1 MTRPPPLVSTK
12 LAVVMPVR
20 TAARFLAAAIESLLA
35 QLPAESE
42 ILVVDGG
49 SEDGSAAI
57 AAGFPGVR
65 VLAQSGRGIA
75 AARNQGLAAAGADVI
90 GFCDADDRWSADS
103 LALRMERLAA
113 EPHCDAVIG
122 QVVLEALPG
131 EPVTPQQ
138 ASRIGRALPGFTPGA
153 LLARRHVFEAIGP
166 FDESLA
172 IAADS
177 DWFVR
182 LVQSDLTLALLS
194 AVVLHKGARAAALS
208 SDLETYRRELLAI
221 GRRYVDRRRA
231 DAASR

>member
-1 MTRPPPLVSTK
+1 MTHPPSV
-12 LAVVMPVR
+12 AVIMPVR
-20 TAARFLAAAIESLLA
+20 NAARFLTGAIESVLA
-35 QLPAESE
+35 QLPAGSE

-49 SEDGSAAI
+49 SEDGSQAI
-57 AAGFPGVR
+57 AGAFPGVR

-75 AARNQGLAAAGADVI
+75 AARNQGLAAAADVI

-103 LALRMERLAA
+103 LALRMARLAA
-113 EPHCDAVIG
+113 QPHCDAVIG

-138 ASRIGRALPGFTPGA
+138 ASRLGRTLPGFTPGA
-153 LLARRHVFEAIGP
+153 LLARRHVFEAVGL
-166 FDESLA
+166 FDETLA

-182 LVQSDLTLALLS
+182 LVQSDLNLVLLP

-208 SDLETYRRELLAI
+208 GDLETYRRELLRI

-231 DAASR
+231 NAAQR